1 MKKTLITIVVSVLLI
16 GIITFLILFNS
27 DLFFSNNELTQ
38 PTDEPACTHRYTP
51 SITAPTC
58 TKNGYTTYICSCG
71 DEYIDNETAAIGHNW
86 GEWIITKESTVND
99 EGIAE
104 RICFI
109 CKEKEFKNLARH
121 IHSYMSN
128 EKVIAP
134 TCTEKGYTSYS
145 CACGDSYL
153 GKETA
158 ALGHSWGEWVTTNA
172 PTEESDGAAER
183 LCSVCKTKESKVLA
197 MLSHTHKYADTITV
211 PTCTEKGY
219 ITHTCVCGDS
229 YIDNEVAAKGHSYT
243 NSVTKETSCT
253 AEGERTYSCACGYS
267 YKEPI
272 AKLPHSY
279 TTVVTAPTCTEKG
292 YTTHT
297 CACGDSYI
305 DNEVAAKG
313 HSYTNSVTKETSCT
327 AEGERTYSCACGY
340 SYKEPI
346 AKLPHSYTT
355 VVTAPTCTEKG
366 YTTHTCACGDSYI
379 DNEVA
384 AKGHS
389 YTNSVTKETSCT
401 AEGERTYS
409 CACGYSYKEPIAKL
423 PHSYTTVVTAPT
435 CTEKGYTT
443 HTCSCGNSYKNQY
456 VDALG
461 HTEAAD
467 SAVAAT
473 CTRNGKTAGK
483 HCTVCGTVTIAQIT
497 IPATGHNYTSVITAP
512 TCTEKGYTTHTC
524 ACGDSYRTD
533 EIAALGHHCVT
544 SVFDPSCTESGY
556 TLHACACGYNYRT
569 DEITALGHNYTS
581 TVIAPT
587 CTEKGYTKH
596 TCTCGDS
603 YTDTIVAAKG
613 HQYTSKVTSEAT
625 CAKAGLRTYT
635 CACGYSY
642 TTQISKLSHSY
653 TSTVTAPTTTSQG
666 YTTYRCTKCGYS
678 YTGNYTAQLL
688 AAGTCG
694 DNLSWTLDGNGVL
707 TISGSGDMYYY
718 TTSDDA
724 PWYNNCKQIKSIS
737 IGYNVTSIGGYAFSC
752 CTALTS
758 IYIPANII
766 GIGEYAF
773 FRCSNLTS
781 VSFASGS
788 KLEYIWAGGFYGC
801 EKLTQITIPAKCN
814 QISRFVFTECW
825 SLTSIRFED
834 SSTWYYT
841 KYRQDWLNMKG
852 GTIADLTNPSE
863 NADETFRLGDG
874 MYRYWYKL

>member
-297 CACGDSYI
+297 C
-305 DNEVAAKG
+305 
-313 HSYTNSVTKETSCT
+313 
-327 AEGERTYSCACGY
+327 
-340 SYKEPI
+340 
-346 AKLPHSYTT
+346 
-355 VVTAPTCTEKG
+355 
-366 YTTHTCACGDSYI
+366 
-379 DNEVA
+379 
-384 AKGHS
+384 
-389 YTNSVTKETSCT
+389 
-401 AEGERTYS
+401 
-409 CACGYSYKEPIAKL
+409 
-423 PHSYTTVVTAPT
+423 
-435 CTEKGYTT
+435 
-443 HTCSCGNSYKNQY
+443 SCGNSYKNQY

-635 CACGYSY
+635 CTCGYSY